1 MCLLQNG
8 YDRAKCLAALVHKSN
23 QVLYGDDTV
32 ITTTVST
39 HIADQLANLRLPAS
53 PGQPRSPGGGG
64 DHNYQLSDATNRR
77 TNESSL
83 VNRQLTSYNRDT
95 TYYAARYVPAV
106 SAKQEPQFH
115 PFSPPTKPQLPVGQT
130 PHYVSQIAVS
140 AQNSVGGTEQRGYMP
155 PPHHPPSS
163 LPHFD
168 QHSPGTCAV
177 GRPPVSLQ
185 IHRNNAPAAPASVT
199 HHDVIVERP
208 GQFSQP
214 FPGGAASYLGGGD
227 RQGQLYTPPPADSY
241 AVNQRPYV
249 QQSPSALQH
258 PSPLS
263 QTPPTP
269 SSSRYC
275 ATTYIQVS
283 PVDQNRH
290 SPYPQTHM
298 TPTIAPTYHTS
309 RDVPSAWQPH
319 PFDRSPQPNFLT
331 STEAS
336 EADRMRQQH
345 FQPAASP
352 ATRDQQH
359 FQHATSPAIRDQ
371 QHFQPAASPATRDQ
385 QHFQHAASPAI
396 RDQQHFQPA
405 ASPAIRDAVHPMLQ
419 PEGVGPVPLPLPGDG
434 KVRTSEDAYM
444 QSKKLSSCVCGFI
457 RVSLYHMISTLMHLM
472 RIL

>member
-39 HIADQLANLRLPAS
+39 HIADQLANLRLSAS

-64 DHNYQLSDATNRR
+64 DHNYHLSDATNRP

-106 SAKQEPQFH
+106 SANQEPQFH

-185 IHRNNAPAAPASVT
+185 IHRNNVPAPPPSST
-199 HHDVIVERP
+199 HRDVIVERP

-227 RQGQLYTPPPADSY
+227 RQRQLYTPPPAESY
-241 AVNQRPYV
+241 SVVNQRPYV
-249 QQSPSALQH
+249 QQSPSAMRH

-319 PFDRSPQPNFLT
+319 PFDRSPQPNFV
-331 STEAS
+331 SSSEAA

-345 FQPAASP
+345 FQLAA
-352 ATRDQQH
+352 
-359 FQHATSPAIRDQ
+359 SPAIRDQ
-371 QHFQPAASPATRDQ
+371 QHFQP
-385 QHFQHAASPAI
+385 AASPAI

-419 PEGVGPVPLPLPGDG
+419 PEGVGPIPLPLPGDG

-444 QSKKLSSCVCGFI
+444 QSKNFSSCVCFYH
-457 RVSLYHMISTLMHLM
+457 VSLSVHCTS
-472 RIL
+472 

>member
-1 MCLLQNG
+1 MQNG

-53 PGQPRSPGGGG
+53 PGQPCSPGG
-64 DHNYQLSDATNRR
+64 DNYQLGDATNRR

-83 VNRQLTSYNRDT
+83 VNRQLTSYNRDA
-95 TYYAARYVPAV
+95 TYYAAHQTHYVPAV
-106 SAKQEPQFH
+106 SANQEPQFH
-115 PFSPPTKPQLPVGQT
+115 PFSPPTKPQLPVGQA

-140 AQNSVGGTEQRGYMP
+140 AQNSVSGAEQRGYMP

-168 QHSPGTCAV
+168 HSPGTCAV
-177 GRPPVSLQ
+177 GRQPVSLQ
-185 IHRNNAPAAPASVT
+185 IHRNNAPPASST
-199 HHDVIVERP
+199 HRDVLVERP

-214 FPGGAASYLGGGD
+214 FPGGAASYLDSD
-227 RQGQLYTPPPADSY
+227 RQRQLYTPPPDSY
-241 AVNQRPYV
+241 PRPYV

-283 PVDQNRH
+283 PVDQNRR
-290 SPYPQTHM
+290 SPYPQPHM

-309 RDVPSAWQPH
+309 RDHPSPRQH
-319 PFDRSPQPNFLT
+319 PFVHSPQPNFLT
-331 STEAS
+331 SS
-336 EADRMRQQH
+336 EMAETARMR
-345 FQPAASP
+345 
-352 ATRDQQH
+352 
-359 FQHATSPAIRDQ
+359 
-371 QHFQPAASPATRDQ
+371 
-385 QHFQHAASPAI
+385 
-396 RDQQHFQPA
+396 QQHFQPA
-405 ASPAIRDAVHPMLQ
+405 ASPAIRDAAHPMLQ

-444 QSKKLSSCVCGFI
+444 QSKNLS
-457 RVSLYHMISTLMHLM
+457 
-472 RIL
+472 